1 MDFLAHLQELV
12 AAVSALVTAACV
24 LKIVAVCI
32 KEHENESGVKA
43 VGDKIKRYIV
53 VGVISVCIL
62 GITSTIAGYYG
73 NYADQTGGGGSHT
86 SVGGYEHGGGGG
98 YH

>member
-1 MDFLAHLQELV
+1 MFLEHLQQVV
-12 AAVSALVTAACV
+12 ATVSAIVAAACV

-32 KEHENESGVKA
+32 KEHGNESGIKA
-43 VGDKIKRYIV
+43 VWDKIKRYIV

-73 NYADQTGGGGSHT
+73 DYANQAGGGGSHT